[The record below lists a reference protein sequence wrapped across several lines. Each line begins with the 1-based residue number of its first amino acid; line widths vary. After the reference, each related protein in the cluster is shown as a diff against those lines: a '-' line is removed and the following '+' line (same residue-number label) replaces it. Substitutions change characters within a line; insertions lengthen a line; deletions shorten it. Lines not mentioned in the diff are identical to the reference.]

1 MKIQGYKILVE
12 VGCLIGVVK
21 NGIERYR
28 VGTNLLN
35 GYLLDLKH
43 VNVLPIQNN

>member
-1 MKIQGYKILVE
+1 ML

-21 NGIERYR
+21 NGIEGYK